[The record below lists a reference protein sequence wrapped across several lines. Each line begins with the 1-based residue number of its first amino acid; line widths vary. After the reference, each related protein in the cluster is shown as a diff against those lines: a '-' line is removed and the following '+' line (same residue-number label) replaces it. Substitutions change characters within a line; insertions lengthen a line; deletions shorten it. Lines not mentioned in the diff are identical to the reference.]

1 MEMAEGEGTTEEN
14 YDVDI
19 ATTASA
25 LGGSGVFHIINDI
38 VGFVLYMHQQ
48 IPSCVISSSFSYLY
62 ASIYS
67 YLMFDLVATYLFVCS
82 SISRLI
88 SQISQ
93 SIVFDFLR
101 LIGFVKR
108 TEDCCL

>member
-19 ATTASA
+19 ATTASS

-48 IPSCVISSSFSYLY
+48 IPSYVISSYLRISMLRCILRSGDDVSICLFFNLSVNFS
-62 ASIYS
+62 
-67 YLMFDLVATYLFVCS
+67 D
-82 SISRLI
+82 
-88 SQISQ
+88 
-93 SIVFDFLR
+93 
-101 LIGFVKR
+101 
-108 TEDCCL
+108 

>member
-19 ATTASA
+19 ATTASS

-48 IPSCVISSSFSYLY
+48 IPSVLQDMSLEFEGLQTEF
-62 ASIYS
+62 
-67 YLMFDLVATYLFVCS
+67 MDLVC
-82 SISRLI
+82 
-88 SQISQ
+88 
-93 SIVFDFLR
+93 
-101 LIGFVKR
+101 
-108 TEDCCL
+108 